1 MNAGIFGSYLAPIW
15 RNNTPT
21 SISDA
26 AEKIA
31 TAYHIANIGQS
42 TTPYAAPLINADKNV
57 LKTFLELGMS
67 INFYGSQ
74 TQSTVST
81 ILALAKGAVGGTNE
95 KVKAAEKLATKQLS
109 KLVTGLPIPLA
120 FIGTTLTGLTSS
132 IFSKLKT
139 DSKESNDLL
148 KLLKQLEGVIKMADT
163 QKIGFM
169 VMSTGIC
176 LYWLSSRISPVPP
189 MPPCIAPTFG
199 SQVVFPGLPVPLN
212 SDLHDTFKYPQK
224 PEEAIAKF
232 YNSLILHQ
240 FTIVGIYGGI
250 IPFFPSPIPGPP
262 IPWFSILNIPFPNI
276 KLPSILDKDGDGKKD
291 PKTSTGSGAG
301 GAGTQTGGQPTGQSG
316 VGGAIGGQGGPSGG
330 TSTGGISSGG
340 QSQVGS
346 SGVGGQGGN
355 QGGGQGGGQGG
366 SQSGGTVGGNTSTSF
381 GNNPSNPSYNPPSS
395 ISSFLLEETK
405 KILAT
410 MNPNGIAINEDTT
423 YKPYAQLVVEIR
435 ENTNLLNNG
444 ELEYQYSIT
453 IKLDNLAQDKRLN
466 GSKPNLPTAMSE
478 KRVYTFKDVV
488 EGNNSIFS
496 QIITS
501 PKLRAI
507 ELMKAPYRSALSFVI
522 GEGLRNYLD
531 KWYGGILPSE
541 LKTVAFY
548 ATTTIEDAG
557 DRVGSNVF
565 VPLQKFQSL
574 K

>member
-15 RNNTPT
+15 HNNTPK

-26 AEKIA
+26 AEQIA
-31 TAYHIANIGQS
+31 TAYHISNIGQS
-42 TTPYAAPLINADKNV
+42 TTPYAAPLINADKDI

-81 ILALAKGAVGGTNE
+81 ILSLTRGAVGGSIE
-95 KVKAAEKLATKQLS
+95 KVNDAEALATKQLS
-109 KLVTGLPIPLA
+109 NLIIGLPVPLA
-120 FIGTTLTGLTSS
+120 FIGVTLTTLTSG

-169 VMSTGIC
+169 VMSTGVC
-176 LYWLSSRISPVPP
+176 LYWLSSRLSPVPP
-189 MPPCIAPTFG
+189 MPPCIAPTLG
-199 SQVVFPGLPVPLN
+199 SQIVFPGLPVPLN
-212 SDLHDTFKYPQK
+212 SDLHDTFKYPQT
-224 PEEAIAKF
+224 PDEAIAKF

-240 FTIVGIYGGI
+240 FTIVGVYGGI

-291 PKTSTGSGAG
+291 TKTPIGS
-301 GAGTQTGGQPTGQSG
+301 GAGTQTGKQSNGQSG
-316 VGGAIGGQGGPSGG
+316 MGGINGGQGSQLSGTPAG
-330 TSTGGISSGG
+330 DVSSGG
-340 QSQVGS
+340 QSQTGS
-346 SGVGGQGGN
+346 SGVGTPGGN
-355 QGGGQGGGQGG
+355 QSSGRGGGSGG
-366 SQSGGTVGGNTSTSF
+366 SQSSGTVGGNTSTSF
-381 GNNPSNPSYNPPSS
+381 GNAPGNSQYNPPSS
-395 ISSFLLEETK
+395 ISSFLLDETK

-410 MNPNGIAINEDTT
+410 MNPNGIIINEDTT
-423 YKPYAQLVVEIR
+423 YKPQAQLVVEIR
-435 ENTNLLNNG
+435 ENTNTLNNG

-453 IKLDNLAQDKRLN
+453 VKLDNLAQDKQLN
-466 GSKPNLPTAMSE
+466 GSKSNLPTAMSE
-478 KRVYTFKDVV
+478 KRIYTFKDTI

-501 PKLRAI
+501 TKLRAI

-522 GEGLRNYLD
+522 DDGLRNYLN
-531 KWYGGILPSE
+531 KWYSGVLPQE
-541 LKTVAFY
+541 LKIVAFY
-548 ATTTIEDAG
+548 ATTSIEDG
-557 DRVGSNVF
+557 SDRIGSNVF